1 MTKAL
6 HLLTSLGQSGLLFQE
21 ILRQLFRGK
30 FYFRLFLEQ
39 LYSVGV
45 RSLPLIIIVAASVG
59 MVMALQF
66 GVGLE
71 KFGGKPYVPKIVSVS
86 ILRELGP
93 VFAGL
98 MLAARIGAGFASEIG
113 SLVVTQQI
121 DAYRAL
127 GTSPIKIIVVPRVLA
142 CFVALPLLTILANSI
157 GVLGGLLIGHTDL
170 ALDPKFYWQRTV
182 TTVSLADFFSGFFKT
197 FFFALFSAIPGF
209 YFGLKVRGGTR
220 GVGVAT
226 TKAVV
231 TAAILIVLGDF
242 VLTKAFLLV
251 EQWK

>member
-1 MTKAL
+1 MTRAVQFL
-6 HLLTSLGQSGLLFQE
+6 GWLGAISILLKDTTQE
-21 ILRQLFRGK
+21 LWRGK
-30 FYFRLFLEQ
+30 FYFRLLCDQIYEVGIRSIPLVFTVAL
-39 LYSVGV
+39 SVG
-45 RSLPLIIIVAASVG
+45 S
-59 MVMALQF
+59 VMALQF

-93 VFAGL
+93 VFASL
-98 MLAARIGAGFASEIG
+98 MMAARIGAGFASEIG

-127 GTSPIKIIVVPRVLA
+127 GTSPIKIIVIPRVLA
-142 CFVALPLLTILANSI
+142 CVIALPLLTVFANSL
-157 GVLGGLLIGHTDL
+157 GVLGGLFIGHSDL
-170 ALDPKFYWQRTV
+170 GLDPQFYWQRAVHTLV
-182 TTVSLADFFSGFFKT
+182 LADFLSGFFKT
-197 FFFALFSAIPGF
+197 FFFAIFIALPGVF
-209 YFGLKVRGGTR
+209 YGLNVRGGTR

-226 TKAVV
+226 TQAVV
-231 TAAILIVLGDF
+231 TSSILIVLGDF